1 MARQRTF
8 LRGIGKTPSFN
19 RISLLFVAMIGSYE
33 PGSLAVAQAA
43 EHDAPL
49 TEEEAV
55 RRALERSDLRTAID
69 GSVDV
74 ARAESIRAS
83 LWENPEVWYTREQ
96 TYGALS
102 TGEDYLWATQKIDP
116 SGSVGLRSKASE
128 QRANAV
134 RERGRA
140 REARVAAQVRLR
152 FHEVLRLQGQVAVA
166 QHLVDRLE
174 IAVDTVRKR
183 EAAGDASIYDR
194 RRLERE
200 LANTRART
208 VTLEAA
214 RARAWEVLAALVEDH
229 RDTSAPWP
237 RASGTLLPEALPS
250 QDTFAQRL
258 DTRPDLQAFE
268 RIAAAAEMEEHAASR
283 GWVPEL
289 TLGGGW
295 KSIDF
300 GDRIHGFMGIVAL
313 TLPFLDHGQNRAL
326 AAQGARR
333 SAQGEHEWA
342 LALAKGDMRGL
353 WIEAARLW
361 ETARSYREE
370 RSELSEAL
378 VRTAEAGYR
387 GGELGVL
394 ELVDAYRGMQEDEAR
409 ALDLEF
415 QARRAR
421 IELELST
428 GGYTP

>member
-1 MARQRTF
+1 M
-8 LRGIGKTPSFN
+8 
-19 RISLLFVAMIGSYE
+19 LFAMTLGWATSA
-33 PGSLAVAQAA
+33 AVAFGQAA
-43 EHDAPL
+43 EPDSPL

-55 RRALERSDLRTAID
+55 RRALERSDLREMID

-74 ARAESIRAS
+74 ARAESIRAT

-96 TYGALS
+96 TYGELS

-116 SGSVGLRSKASE
+116 SGSLGLRAE
-128 QRANAV
+128 AAGQRADAV

-140 REARVAAQVRLR
+140 REARIAAQVRLR
-152 FHEVLRLQGQVAVA
+152 FYEVLRLQGQVDAA

-183 EAAGDASIYDR
+183 EAAGDASTYDR

-208 VTLEAA
+208 ITLGAA
-214 RARAWEVLAALVEDH
+214 RERTWAALAALVEDQ

-237 RASGTLLPEALPS
+237 RVSGTLLSEALPG
-250 QDTFAQRL
+250 QETFAGRL
-258 DTRPDLQAFE
+258 ATRPDLQALKNV
-268 RIAAAAEMEEHAASR
+268 AAAAEIEGRAASR

-300 GDRIHGFMGIVAL
+300 GDRIHGFMAMGAL
-313 TLPFLDHGQNRAL
+313 TLPFLDHGQGRAL
-326 AAQGARR
+326 AAQGTRR
-333 SAQGEHEWA
+333 SAEGEHEWA
-342 LALAKGDMRGL
+342 LALAKGEMRGL

-361 ETARSYREE
+361 ETARSYREQ

-428 GGYTP
+428 GGYAP

>member
-1 MARQRTF
+1 MIAGRDTN
-8 LRGIGKTPSFN
+8 KTPSLT
-19 RISLLFVAMIGSYE
+19 RSSMLVAMTLGWAASA
-33 PGSLAVAQAA
+33 AVAFGQTA
-43 EHDAPL
+43 EDHSPL

-55 RRALERSDLRTAID
+55 RRALQRSDLRTAID

-74 ARAESIRAS
+74 ARAESVRAS
-83 LWENPEVWYTREQ
+83 QWDNPEVWYTREQ

-116 SGSVGLRSKASE
+116 SGSLGLRSKAAE

-134 RERGRA
+134 RERGRS
-140 REARVAAQVRLR
+140 RKARVAAQVRLR
-152 FHEVLRLQGQVAVA
+152 FHEVLRLQGQVDVA
-166 QHLVDRLE
+166 QRLVDRLE
-174 IAVDTVRKR
+174 IAVGAVRKR
-183 EAAGDASIYDR
+183 EAAGDASTYDR

-237 RASGTLLPEALPS
+237 RASGTLLPGALPN

-268 RIAAAAEMEEHAASR
+268 RIAAAAEMEERAASR

-333 SAQGEHEWA
+333 SAQGEHQWV

-361 ETARSYREE
+361 EIARSYREE
-370 RSELSEAL
+370 RTELSEAL

-428 GGYTP
+428 GGYVP